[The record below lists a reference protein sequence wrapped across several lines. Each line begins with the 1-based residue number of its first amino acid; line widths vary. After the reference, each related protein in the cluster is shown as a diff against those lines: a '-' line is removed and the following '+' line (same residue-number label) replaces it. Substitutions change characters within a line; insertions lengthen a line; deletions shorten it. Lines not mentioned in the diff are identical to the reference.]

1 MAKSAYNKNMSLKN
15 IKKMLIYT
23 YWSRKGGAME
33 YQLKIN
39 EMLNELTSS
48 FMGTV
53 LKDELLKNHTY
64 FKIGGPASILTV
76 PENTEDLKCV
86 LKLIKK
92 YEIDYFVIGNGTNL
106 LISDEGY
113 KGIIVKIGD
122 KFNKI
127 ERNGNKVTVGAG
139 VLLSSLAKYLAKEE
153 LAGFEFASGI
163 PGYLGGAVPMNA
175 GAYGGEMKDVIR
187 KVKCM
192 DVDGNIHEFNNE
204 EMEFAYRRTKISDSQ
219 HIVLEAE
226 LQLSQ
231 GREED
236 IMAIIRGLN
245 EKRTSKQPLN
255 LPSAGSTFKRPQNG
269 YASKL
274 IEDAGLKGLKY
285 KGAMVSDKHSG
296 FIVSYDNAC
305 CEDVLELMRIVI
317 SNVYDKFGIKLE
329 PEIKII
335 GTRL

>member
-1 MAKSAYNKNMSLKN
+1 
-15 IKKMLIYT
+15 
-23 YWSRKGGAME
+23 ME

-39 EMLNELTSS
+39 LLLNELTVG
-48 FMGTV
+48 FKGAV
-53 LKDELLKNHTY
+53 LKDEPLKNHTY
-64 FKIGGPASILTV
+64 FKIGGPASIFAV
-76 PENTEDLKCV
+76 PEDTEDLKTV
-86 LKLIKK
+86 IELIKK
-92 YEIDYFVIGNGTNL
+92 HEINYYIIGNGTNL
-106 LISDEGY
+106 LVSDEGY

-127 ERNGNKVTVGAG
+127 IRDGNKVTAGAG
-139 VLLSSLAKYLAKEE
+139 VLLSSLAKYLAKEG

-175 GAYGGEMKDVIR
+175 GAYGGEMKDVIT

-192 DVDGNIHEFNNE
+192 DYEGNVHEFSNE
-204 EMEFAYRRTKISDSQ
+204 EMEFSYRHTKISDSEY
-219 HIVLEAE
+219 IVLEAE
-226 LQLSQ
+226 LMLSP

-236 IMAIIRGLN
+236 IMAAIKELN
-245 EKRTSKQPLN
+245 EKRISKQPLS
-255 LPSAGSTFKRPQNG
+255 LPSAGSTFKRPISG

-274 IEDAGLKGLKY
+274 IEDAGLKGLRY

-317 SNVYDKFGIKLE
+317 STVYDKFGIKLE

-335 GTRL
+335 GAKL

>member
-1 MAKSAYNKNMSLKN
+1 
-15 IKKMLIYT
+15 
-23 YWSRKGGAME
+23 ME
-33 YQLKIN
+33 YQLRIN
-39 EMLNELTSS
+39 TLLDELSS
-48 FMGTV
+48 SLKGTA

-64 FKIGGPASILTV
+64 FKIGGPASIFVV
-76 PENTEDLKCV
+76 PEDTDDLKRA

-92 YEIDYFVIGNGTNL
+92 YEIDYFIIGNGTNL
-106 LISDEGY
+106 LVSDEGF

-122 KFNKI
+122 KFNRI
-127 ERNGNKVTVGAG
+127 IRDGNRVTAGAG
-139 VLLSSLAKYLAKEE
+139 VLLSSLAKYLAKED

-163 PGYLGGAVPMNA
+163 PGYLGGAVPINA
-175 GAYGGEMKDVIR
+175 GAYGGEMKDVIT

-192 DVDGNIHEFNNE
+192 DNEGNIHEFSNE
-204 EMEFAYRRTKISDSQ
+204 EMEFTYRHTKISDSEY
-219 HIVLEAE
+219 IVLEAE
-226 LQLSQ
+226 LMLTP

-236 IMAIIRGLN
+236 IMSVIKELN
-245 EKRTSKQPLN
+245 EKRISKQPLSM
-255 LPSAGSTFKRPQNG
+255 PSAGSTFKRPANG

-317 SNVYDKFGIKLE
+317 STVYDKFGIKLE
-329 PEIKII
+329 PEIKIV
-335 GTRL
+335 GTKL